1 MILPTTVSALK
12 SEMDDRDK
20 MVACERLLKEY
31 RFTQCQLTLHG
42 EMVRIRVSPQGFQQF
57 FDTTLRECIVQR
69 LKDVGFT
76 FVSLDLESLPTQPTG
91 ELNPPLAHDK

>member
-1 MILPTTVSALK
+1 
-12 SEMDDRDK
+12 MDDRDK
-20 MVACERLLKEY
+20 MAACERLLREY

-57 FDTTLRECIVQR
+57 VQR

>member
-1 MILPTTVSALK
+1 
-12 SEMDDRDK
+12 MDDRDK
-20 MVACERLLKEY
+20 MAACERLLREY

-76 FVSLDLESLPTQPTG
+76 FVSLDLESLPTQPTD
-91 ELNPPLAHDK
+91 ELNPPQAHDK

>member
-20 MVACERLLKEY
+20 MAACERLLREY

-57 FDTTLRECIVQR
+57 IDTTLRECIVQR

>member
-1 MILPTTVSALK
+1 
-12 SEMDDRDK
+12 MDNRDK
-20 MVACERLLKEY
+20 MAACERLLREY

-42 EMVRIRVSPQGFQQF
+42 EMVRIQVSPQGFQQF

>member
-1 MILPTTVSALK
+1 METWFEFGSP
-12 SEMDDRDK
+12 
-20 MVACERLLKEY
+20 
-31 RFTQCQLTLHG
+31 
-42 EMVRIRVSPQGFQQF
+42 PQGFQQF